1 MKRDKFII
9 GTRGS
14 KLALIYTEKVINA
27 LKNVS
32 PTQVETKK
40 IVTSGD
46 ENQKDRLSNIGG
58 KGLFSK
64 KIEAE
69 LINQSIDIAVHALKD
84 MPSIETKGLL
94 TNFYLKRNSPNEIF
108 ISNNNIKFQDLK
120 PNSTIGTSSYRRE
133 YQLKS
138 IRSDINYK
146 LIRGNVDTRI
156 KKLENGEYD
165 AILLSKAGIEALGL
179 SNKIT
184 HEFNTKELIP
194 CAGQGIIAIQCRKN
208 DQEIINVLEKIND
221 EQSRIIANAE
231 RKILKILEGDCDT
244 AIGVYAKIDQDFV
257 NIKAEL
263 FSVDGKQRF
272 FIDESED
279 KKMIQDLSAKIGEK
293 LKSESKGSYKR

>member
-1 MKRDKFII
+1 MKRDKFIV

-14 KLALIYTEKVINA
+14 KLALIYTEKVMKF

-32 PTQVETKK
+32 STDIEIKK

-64 KIEAE
+64 KIETE
-69 LINQSIDIAVHALKD
+69 LINHKIDIAVHALKD
-84 MPSIETKGLL
+84 MPSIETEGLI

-133 YQLKS
+133 YQLHR
-138 IRSDINYK
+138 IRSDLNYK

-156 KKLENGEYD
+156 NKLENGDYD

-179 SNKIT
+179 TNKIT
-184 HEFNTKELIP
+184 QEFDTEELIP
-194 CAGQGIIAIQCRKN
+194 CAGQGIIAIQCREN
-208 DQEIINVLEKIND
+208 DKEVINILEKIND
-221 EQSRIIANAE
+221 NQSRLIANAE
-231 RKILKILEGDCDT
+231 RNVLKILEGDCDT
-244 AIGVYAKIDQDFV
+244 AVGVYAKITKDIV

-263 FSVDGKQRF
+263 FSVDGRQRF
-272 FIDESED
+272 YVDESENE
-279 KKMIQDLSAKIGEK
+279 KMINDLSFKIGEK

>member
-14 KLALIYTEKVINA
+14 KLALIYTEKVTKF
-27 LKNVS
+27 LKKVS
-32 PTQVETKK
+32 STHIEIKK

-64 KIEAE
+64 KIETE
-69 LINQSIDIAVHALKD
+69 LINHKIDIAVHALKD
-84 MPSIETKGLL
+84 MPTIETEGLI

-120 PNSTIGTSSYRRE
+120 PNSIIGTSSYRRE
-133 YQLKS
+133 YQLQS
-138 IRSDINYK
+138 IRSDLNYK

-156 KKLENGEYD
+156 KKLENGDYD

-179 SNKIT
+179 DNKIT
-184 HEFNTKELIP
+184 QEFNTEELIP
-194 CAGQGIIAIQCRKN
+194 CAGQGIIAIQCREN
-208 DQEIINVLEKIND
+208 DQEIINILEKIND
-221 EQSRIIANAE
+221 NQSRIIANAE
-231 RKILKILEGDCDT
+231 RNVLKILEGDCDT
-244 AIGVYAKIDQDFV
+244 AVGVYAKIIKDIV

-272 FIDESED
+272 YVDESENE
-279 KKMIQDLSAKIGEK
+279 KMINDLSIKIGEK